1 MDMSAARRFISWFWL
16 ISPRASFIPA
26 KLFFACVNPEENAS
40 LNISV
45 IELVKFTASRPQT
58 PLTMASCMSAHLE
71 LPHNPGSSYLPISAS
86 RSTPETSSPRN
97 RLMNRRIRV
106 TLLTASGS

>member
-1 MDMSAARRFISWFWL
+1 MFLSEESRVAAIRDGSSSALESAWRIGSVIAAAIDMSAARRFISWFWL

-58 PLTMASCMSAHLE
+58 P
-71 LPHNPGSSYLPISAS
+71 
-86 RSTPETSSPRN
+86 
-97 RLMNRRIRV
+97 
-106 TLLTASGS
+106 